1 MSFALGFV
9 KGLVGGFTEN
19 IKKEQEARGMDD
31 QRLAA
36 IEDTMIQASLDPKKR
51 VPESLATMVRD
62 AKAIE
67 LDHVE
72 FQFSPG

>member
-36 IEDTMIQASLDPKKR
+36 IEDTMIQA
-51 VPESLATMVRD
+51 
-62 AKAIE
+62 
-67 LDHVE
+67 
-72 FQFSPG
+72 